1 MHEIVVYICVCYLYT
16 LPQHLH
22 EESVYIVYL
31 VLMIIDMQFAIL
43 I

>member
-1 MHEIVVYICVCYLYT
+1 MLSVHT
-16 LPQHLH
+16 SQHLH